1 MTNGIHDTKTIKMIM
16 GNQLTDARK
25 KSRLS
30 REKLAQKLNSHPLRP
45 ITNDVPEVMK
55 QERIKQWEYG
65 NNPISVEWIPAIC
78 DVLSCDVGY
87 LFGEYKELT
96 RAKSDV
102 CFTTGLSQDAVD
114 VLIGMKQAKDSRPI
128 SVETSP
134 SLQNVPEQEKAKIIS
149 QDQAYTAFYNNLLEF
164 ISYLIKSRESS
175 EMTIQE
181 KDGKIKKKTMA
192 VKLSLVSCEEHIQG
206 YVHASSM
213 ADHLRNLLT
222 EFPKDD
228 EDAIQ
233 RWREMHPNTDD
244 VNRQAKRQ
252 RIREEMERQEE
263 QKLIHLW
270 RGSKLMSDLFER
282 FVKEVESNAA
292 KE

>member
-1 MTNGIHDTKTIKMIM
+1 MLLLCKVLDCDTDYLLGKIDIPHKAT
-16 GNQLTDARK
+16 A
-25 KSRLS
+25 
-30 REKLAQKLNSHPLRP
+30 
-45 ITNDVPEVMK
+45 DVMS
-55 QERIKQWEYG
+55 I
-65 NNPISVEWIPAIC
+65 
-78 DVLSCDVGY
+78 
-87 LFGEYKELT
+87 
-96 RAKSDV
+96 
-102 CFTTGLSQDAVD
+102 TGLSEDAVD
-114 VLIGMKQAKDSRPI
+114 VLIGMKQAKDSTPI
-128 SVETSP
+128 SIENSP
-134 SLQNVPEQEKAKIIS
+134 SLKYVPEQERAKIVS
-149 QDQAYTAFYNNLLEF
+149 RGKAYTDFYNNLLEF
-164 ISYLIKSRESS
+164 ISFLIKSREQS

-181 KDGKIKKKTMA
+181 KDGKVKKKSIA

-206 YVHASSM
+206 YVYSSSM
-213 ADHLRNLLT
+213 ADHLRDLLT

-233 RWREMHPNTDD
+233 QWREIHPNTDD
-244 VNRQAKRQ
+244 VNRQTKRQ